1 MPPSEPVPGL
11 GSGGRISYVDFL
23 LHKAQVGQCRL
34 TRHSIFFGDGSPIAE
49 ASGQT
54 SPSLESTT
62 QISGEV
68 TTRSTKPVSSPTST
82 TTWSS
87 ASKMWPI
94 SSSRASSGRIPAHR
108 RSQVSRDDRTT
119 KDGSKSY
126 LLRLL
131 CSAASTASPF
141 ASLCELT
148 RDCVTSS
155 DHGPRGL
162 VASPL
167 HCNAPIPSGPTQG
180 GGDSGRGRMY
190 VAQPAKKNGG
200 SAAVARSWGQ
210 RRGVAAPGWVRNTL
224 VGAGTAPAAP

>member
-34 TRHSIFFGDGSPIAE
+34 TRHSIIFGDGSPSVHAR
-49 ASGQT
+49 GQT

-68 TTRSTKPVSSPTST
+68 TTRSTKPVSSPGST

-131 CSAASTASPF
+131 CSAASTACGRQRAVGLWPLAVWCLGPMLTSREAACDGRHRAWRAGSRETRRLGGLRQA
-141 ASLCELT
+141 AS
-148 RDCVTSS
+148 
-155 DHGPRGL
+155 RG
-162 VASPL
+162 
-167 HCNAPIPSGPTQG
+167 PSGP
-180 GGDSGRGRMY
+180 SE
-190 VAQPAKKNGG
+190 KKQCC
-200 SAAVARSWGQ
+200 AERS
-210 RRGVAAPGWVRNTL
+210 
-224 VGAGTAPAAP
+224 

>member
-34 TRHSIFFGDGSPIAE
+34 TRHSIFFGDGSPFVHAR
-49 ASGQT
+49 GQT

-94 SSSRASSGRIPAHR
+94 SSSRASRRRIPAYR
-108 RSQVSRDDRTT
+108 PSGVRQDDTST
-119 KDGSKSY
+119 KDGSDSH
-126 LLRLL
+126 LMGLL
-131 CSAASTASPF
+131 CSAASTPWRF
-141 ASLCELT
+141 ALFCEL
-148 RDCVTSS
+148 RPPGALHGRASGLSRPVT
-155 DHGPRGL
+155 
-162 VASPL
+162 
-167 HCNAPIPSGPTQG
+167 Q
-180 GGDSGRGRMY
+180 
-190 VAQPAKKNGG
+190 KN
-200 SAAVARSWGQ
+200 SIF
-210 RRGVAAPGWVRNTL
+210 PGY
-224 VGAGTAPAAP
+224 

>member
-34 TRHSIFFGDGSPIAE
+34 TRHSIFFGDGSPSVHAR
-49 ASGQT
+49 GQT

-68 TTRSTKPVSSPTST
+68 TTRSTKPVSSPGST

-126 LLRLL
+126 LLSLL
-131 CSAASTASPF
+131 CSAASTASRF

-148 RDCVTSS
+148 RDLVSS
-155 DHGPRGL
+155 SERGAASL
-162 VASPL
+162 VARPL
-167 HCNAPIPSGPTQG
+167 HCKEGL
-180 GGDSGRGRMY
+180 
-190 VAQPAKKNGG
+190 
-200 SAAVARSWGQ
+200 
-210 RRGVAAPGWVRNTL
+210 VR
-224 VGAGTAPAAP
+224 